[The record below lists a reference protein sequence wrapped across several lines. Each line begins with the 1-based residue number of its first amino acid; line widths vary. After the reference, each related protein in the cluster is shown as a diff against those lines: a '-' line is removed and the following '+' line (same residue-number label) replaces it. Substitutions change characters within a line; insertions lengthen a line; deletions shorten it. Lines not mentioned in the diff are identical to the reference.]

1 HAVDHRDSHRHHPRR
16 AVDHRAPHRCTPTR
30 PRDLPP
36 AGARAPA
43 PAQVL
48 GARRE
53 GGCGMST
60 ATMAPEQAPVI
71 VPPVKWRAPGFMIA
85 FTLVSLF
92 GFALFTQSGDTTFR
106 TATGSE
112 ATELPNTVVP
122 TVPALW
128 VLTLVMAA
136 LAAYAT
142 VRAVRREPVGWWP
155 PAIFG
160 TVFFTA
166 FLTWV
171 GAGRT
176 IPLTSLLLGG
186 LALSVPLVFGALS
199 GVMCERSGVINIA
212 IEGQLLAGA
221 FLSAVVASIA
231 GNPYIGVVA
240 APIAGALV

>member
-1 HAVDHRDSHRHHPRR
+1 
-16 AVDHRAPHRCTPTR
+16 
-30 PRDLPP
+30 
-36 AGARAPA
+36 
-43 PAQVL
+43 
-48 GARRE
+48 
-53 GGCGMST
+53 
-60 ATMAPEQAPVI
+60 
-71 VPPVKWRAPGFMIA
+71 
-85 FTLVSLF
+85 
-92 GFALFTQSGDTTFR
+92 
-106 TATGSE
+106 
-112 ATELPNTVVP
+112 
-122 TVPALW
+122 
-128 VLTLVMAA
+128 
-136 LAAYAT
+136 YAT

-240 APIAGALV
+240 APIAGALVGVLLVFFGVKYWVEIGRAHV